1 MANINNFNPNTDLT
15 VQIFD
20 NFYDYQQ
27 SVSAPEYD
35 AVHSYLLNVFKNETQ
50 AGNFTV
56 TMFRMAD
63 ASGIPVTE
71 LLQSLQGLAKPQITL
86 TFAYYLNTLQ
96 SSATKMGVQVPVQP
110 NYYVAH
116 NIKQ

>member
-1 MANINNFNPNTDLT
+1 MASINNFNTNTDLT

-20 NFYDYQQ
+20 SFYNYQQ
-27 SVSAPEYD
+27 AVSAPEYD
-35 AVHSYLLNVFKNETQ
+35 AVHSYLLSVFKNEVQ

-63 ASGIPVTE
+63 VSGISVTE

-96 SSATKMGVQVPVQP
+96 SASTMVGIQQPVTP

-116 NIKQ
+116 NIRQ

>member
-1 MANINNFNPNTDLT
+1 MANINNFNSGTDLT

-35 AVHSYLLNVFKNETQ
+35 VVHSYLLNVFKNETQ

-63 ASGIPVTE
+63 ASGISVTE

-96 SSATKMGVQVPVQP
+96 SASTMVGIQQPIVP